1 VTAPLRNT
9 AGLDDA
15 RDASRDAVLAEV
27 ARLELLRRLSMGAA
41 HTLNNAF
48 TGILGETLCLVDER
62 KHDPV
67 VAEACSLIQQEV
79 ERCARL
85 TRGVA
90 MRVQRR
96 EGLLD
101 ETNLAS
107 LLRSAEP
114 LLRETVSK
122 SVAIRCECPHGGPH
136 AKGASEDLELLLLLH
151 AHRLTRAAT
160 RGGTLRVAIEATD
173 EHVDLVL
180 ELRVAE
186 GATPRH
192 VEAVNAGWQSLVDEA
207 LDAIAARIGARI
219 FDDGPSGL
227 RIRLGRTS

>member
-1 VTAPLRNT
+1 VTAPFRQTL
-9 AGLDDA
+9 GLDDA
-15 RDASRDAVLAEV
+15 RDAARDAMLAEV

-96 EGLLD
+96 ETLLD

-107 LLRSAEP
+107 LLRGAEP

-136 AKGASEDLELLLLLH
+136 ARGASEDLELLLLLH

-160 RGGTLRVAIEATD
+160 RGGTLRVAVETAD

-180 ELRVAE
+180 ELRPAE
-186 GATPRH
+186 GATPRP
-192 VEAVNAGWQSLVDEA
+192 VEAAVAGWQSLVDEA
-207 LDAIAARIGARI
+207 LDAIAGRIGARI

-227 RIRLGRTS
+227 RIRLARS